1 VSWPS
6 TAYVLPLLGSTAV
19 SSALTVY
26 AWRRRSAVAAARA
39 FALMMGGLAL
49 WTFAYAL
56 ELGAADLRVKIFF
69 ACLRYPGIATS
80 VLAFLGVALHFAG
93 RSAWLTPRRVAAAAA
108 LPALTVVLA
117 FTNPAHHLM
126 WRELELDPH
135 GPALQSEHGPWF
147 WLHMAYSYAGMLLG
161 SALVVHHGLGAR
173 RGRRRQ
179 TAVMLASVC
188 APWVTS
194 ILHLA
199 GFTTGTLDPTPF
211 ALIVTGVGFSW
222 AVFRFGFLDLVP
234 IARAAVIENMADGMM
249 VLDREGR
256 VLDLNAEARSVLG
269 ARSARAIGQRA
280 ADVFADFPEPARHY
294 LDVDDGGGEVT
305 IGAGPTLRHYD
316 LRVSPLRDDEGG
328 IAGRVLVWRDVTAL
342 KETER
347 ELMAQKARLE
357 RLARRQT
364 ILYEA
369 LRLVGG
375 QLDEVNLTRVA
386 VQAVARL
393 TGWPTVL
400 LAVPDANGGLRIR
413 DARRDL
419 SGPPE
424 VAENGVIARC
434 FRTGQTQHVPDVS
447 LDPDYVA
454 DHPDI
459 RSELAVPLRRGG
471 RVLGVLNMES
481 TERDAFDAEDA
492 LLAESLADAVALAL
506 ENARLHQDTVD
517 EHGRMES
524 LIEASGDGILFADV
538 DGRLRVLNDRAVRLL
553 GLVAG
558 PEEWRER
565 PVQDL
570 LDTLGAWAPET
581 RRTMQAALRGPG
593 PAAAASGEMELG
605 PRFLRWFVVPVQAAM
620 GHLVVLRDVT
630 EERLLERL
638 RDDLTHTMVHDLR
651 NPLTAVSGA
660 FELIESGLVEGERF
674 HELVRI
680 GRASTDR
687 MFGLV
692 NSILD
697 VSRLESGSL
706 PLERC
711 CLALGPLVEETL
723 RLQTPLVA
731 DHGPRLESTV
741 PRELPAAFADR
752 SLVARVLQNLVGNA
766 LKYTP
771 EGYVRVEAAP
781 DGEAM
786 VRVEVA
792 DSGSGIAEDLRPRL
806 FQKFVT
812 GRDRQRGSGLGLAFC
827 RLAVEAH
834 GGRIWAAPEPGRGSR
849 FSFTLPVAR

>member
-6 TAYVLPLLGSTAV
+6 TAYVLPLLGSTSV
-19 SSALTVY
+19 SAALTVY
-26 AWRRRSAVAAARA
+26 AWRRRSVVAAARA

-56 ELGAADLRVKIFF
+56 ELGATELRVKAFF

-80 VLAFLGVALHFAG
+80 VLAFVGVAVHFAG

-117 FTNPAHHLM
+117 FTNPFHHLM
-126 WRELELDPH
+126 WRTLELDPH
-135 GPALQSEHGPWF
+135 GPALRSEHGPWF
-147 WLHMAYSYAGMLLG
+147 WLHMAWCYAAMLLG
-161 SALVVHHGLGAR
+161 SVLVVHHGLGAR
-173 RGRRRQ
+173 AGRRRQ

-194 ILHLA
+194 VLHLA

-211 ALIVTGVGFSW
+211 ALIVTGIGFSW
-222 AVFRFGFLDLVP
+222 AVFRFGLLDLVP
-234 IARAAVIENMADGMM
+234 IARAAVIENMADGML

-256 VLDLNAEARSVLG
+256 VLDLNAEARRVLG
-269 ARSARAIGQRA
+269 TRAQQAAGRSAAEIFSGL
-280 ADVFADFPEPARHY
+280 PEPARRFA
-294 LDVDDGGGEVT
+294 DVYEGGGEVT
-305 IGAGPTLRHYD
+305 IGEGAARRHYD

-328 IAGRVLVWRDVTAL
+328 VAGRVLVWRDVTAL

-347 ELMAQKARLE
+347 ELVAQKSQLE
-357 RLARRQT
+357 QLARRQT

-375 QLDEVNLTRVA
+375 QLEEANLTRVA
-386 VQAVARL
+386 VGAVARL
-393 TGWPTVL
+393 AGWPNVL
-400 LAVPDANGGLRIR
+400 LAVPDAKGRLQIR
-413 DARRDL
+413 DARREL
-419 SGPPE
+419 TGRPE
-424 VAENGVIARC
+424 VAEHGVVGRC
-434 FRTGQTQHVPDVS
+434 FRTGEAQHVPDVS

-481 TERDAFDAEDA
+481 TERGAFDTEDV

-517 EHGRMES
+517 EHGRLES
-524 LIEASGDGILFADV
+524 LIEASSDGILFADV
-538 DGRLRVLNDRAVRLL
+538 DGHLRVLNDRAVRLL

-558 PEEWRER
+558 PEEWHGR

-581 RRTMQAALRGPG
+581 RRSMQEALRGPG
-593 PAAAASGEMELG
+593 AAASAEMELG
-605 PRFLRWFVVPVQAAM
+605 PRFLRWSVAPVHAAM

-660 FELIESGLVEGERF
+660 FELIDSGLVAGERF
-674 HELVRI
+674 TEIVRI
-680 GRASTDR
+680 GRASTER

-711 CLALGPLVEETL
+711 HLALGPLVDETL
-723 RLQTPLVA
+723 RLQSPLVA
-731 DHGPRLESTV
+731 ERGPRLESTV
-741 PRELPAAFADR
+741 TTELPPAFADR

-786 VRVEVA
+786 LRVEVA
-792 DSGSGIAEDLRPRL
+792 DSGCGIAEDLRPRL